1 MATVEPPE
9 IPTVCRRAKHGDVPE
24 HRIIVLPDEVT
35 ASGFFRPTLPVVLCA
50 HCDGGAHLAAIREHD
65 KRKPV

>member
-1 MATVEPPE
+1 MATLEPPPE
-9 IPTVCRRAKHGDVPE
+9 RCKRERAGDEPP

-35 ASGFFRPTLPVVLCA
+35 SSGFKHPEIPVVLCA
-50 HCDGGAHLAAIREHD
+50 HCDGGAHISAIRTHD